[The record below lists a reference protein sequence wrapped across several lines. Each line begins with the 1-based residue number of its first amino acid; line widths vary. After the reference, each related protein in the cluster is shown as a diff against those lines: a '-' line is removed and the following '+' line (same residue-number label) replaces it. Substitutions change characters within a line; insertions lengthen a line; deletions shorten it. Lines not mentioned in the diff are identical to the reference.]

1 MNSVIEAP
9 ASAVLSRKDVCPSLL
24 RTFVRNGG
32 HHSPPQFEPGK
43 EPVDDEVLLHTWP
56 DATLREI
63 TTLLKQV
70 NDEARR
76 KEARLQ
82 FAFVYP
88 DKRGVMVLRPVGKVA
103 SSRKG
108 DDDEKQLR
116 ALGWQP
122 GDVLDIAIFVREEG
136 RPSLKRF

>member
-1 MNSVIEAP
+1 
-9 ASAVLSRKDVCPSLL
+9 
-24 RTFVRNGG
+24 
-32 HHSPPQFEPGK
+32 
-43 EPVDDEVLLHTWP
+43 
-56 DATLREI
+56 
-63 TTLLKQV
+63 
-70 NDEARR
+70 
-76 KEARLQ
+76 
-82 FAFVYP
+82 
-88 DKRGVMVLRPVGKVA
+88 MVLRPVLISSALIYKSSELDERERHCSELFLNTITWQVGKVA